1 METALKKQIQ
11 AVLASDY
18 RGPMAAYGEVDVLK
32 ALFAIGNS
40 PSSMGRFRLGQVT
53 GLGQGEVRTLI
64 SRLKDAGLIT
74 VDSRGCAL
82 TEKGRRKF
90 DSISR
95 AIPYNS
101 LVEAGDLQLGKFAW
115 SVIVRDKAPRIKKGL
130 EQRDASIRA
139 GATGALTVI
148 YSAGKFK
155 IPSEKGPSDCE
166 ALGPSRPWT
175 TIRNNS
181 KPKSGDVV
189 IVTGADSSA
198 LAEDGALAAALT
210 VL

>member
-1 METALKKQIQ
+1 LESPLRKQIQ

-18 RGPMAAYGEVDVLK
+18 RGPRAAYGEVDVLK

-40 PSSMGRFRLGQVT
+40 PSSMGRFKLGQVT

-64 SRLKDAGLIT
+64 SRLKEANLIN
-74 VDSRGCAL
+74 VDSKGCAL
-82 TEKGRRKF
+82 TEMGRKKF

-95 AIPYNS
+95 AIPYS
-101 LVEAGDLQLGKFAW
+101 SSVEAGDLDLGKHAW
-115 SVIVRDKAPRIKKGL
+115 SVIVRDKGSRVKKGL

-166 ALGPSRPWT
+166 ALGPSEPWT

-189 IVTGADSSA
+189 IVSGADSSL
-198 LAEDGALAAALT
+198 LAEEGALAAALT